1 MEKLKDPGIAAE
13 FQASIGGR
21 FAALTL
27 LKENIDSL
35 TESVK
40 EVLHETAAEV
50 LGKRRKKSKQW
61 ITNDILDLCDERR
74 ELKKTK
80 NLNPEAREQY
90 NAKNRNIRRQMR
102 QAKENW
108 ISEQCANIES
118 GMKRGN
124 IKVAFDTLKL
134 LTRSQQPR
142 TSVVENK
149 GGLLLT
155 EETAVLKRWTEYC
168 QDLYNYQLKPDT
180 NILSNS
186 AYTNREQ
193 GDAPILQEE
202 VEKAVHALKCGKSPG
217 VDNIPAELL
226 KYGGPELI
234 KTLTSICQRI
244 WETKQWPKDW
254 SQSLIIPLP
263 KKGNL
268 RLCQNYRT
276 ISLISHPSKVMLW
289 VLLNRLKGKAEEILA
304 EEQAGFRPK
313 RSTTE
318 QIFNI
323 RLLNENHL
331 QHQHD
336 LHHNF
341 IDFKKAFDRVWHD
354 GLWQVMRNFN
364 IDGHLIQVIESL
376 YKDSSSAVLINNN
389 IGDFFKTTVGV
400 RQGCLLS
407 PVLFN
412 IYLEN
417 IMQETLHGHNTSII
431 IGGQPLCNLRFAD
444 DIDLMGGN
452 EEELQDLTSRLEK
465 AAGAY
470 GMEVS
475 SEKSKILVNSHK
487 QLPKTNITMNGQIL
501 EEVENFKYLGSTLSK
516 DGSSTKEIKI
526 RLGLATSAMT
536 RLNNIWKS
544 NSISLPT
551 KLQLYKSLVLSILL
565 YGCESW
571 TLTADTERRI
581 EAFENKSYRR
591 LLRISYK
598 DHKTNA
604 YVKEQITNSTGEQEP
619 LLATIKRRKLA
630 WFGHISRHNTLSKTI
645 LQGTVEGKRRRGR
658 QRKIWHDNIKEWTGS
673 NLATLIRMTEDREG
687 WKTLTAQSS
696 TMAPLRSSRSRAE

>member
-1 MEKLKDPGIAAE
+1 MLILAVTMTLKLKLKKDQKKNNPHIRYDVEKLKDPGIAAE

-80 NLNPEAREQY
+80 YLDPEAREQY
-90 NAKNRNIRRQMR
+90 NDKNRIIRRQMR

-323 RLLNENHL
+323 RLLIENHL
-331 QHQHD
+331 QHQRD
-336 LHHNF
+336 LYHNF
-341 IDFKKAFDRVWHD
+341 IDLKKAFDRV
-354 GLWQVMRNFN
+354 
-364 IDGHLIQVIESL
+364 
-376 YKDSSSAVLINNN
+376 
-389 IGDFFKTTVGV
+389 
-400 RQGCLLS
+400 
-407 PVLFN
+407 
-412 IYLEN
+412 
-417 IMQETLHGHNTSII
+417 
-431 IGGQPLCNLRFAD
+431 
-444 DIDLMGGN
+444 
-452 EEELQDLTSRLEK
+452 
-465 AAGAY
+465 
-470 GMEVS
+470 
-475 SEKSKILVNSHK
+475 
-487 QLPKTNITMNGQIL
+487 
-501 EEVENFKYLGSTLSK
+501 
-516 DGSSTKEIKI
+516 
-526 RLGLATSAMT
+526 
-536 RLNNIWKS
+536 
-544 NSISLPT
+544 
-551 KLQLYKSLVLSILL
+551 
-565 YGCESW
+565 
-571 TLTADTERRI
+571 
-581 EAFENKSYRR
+581 
-591 LLRISYK
+591 
-598 DHKTNA
+598 
-604 YVKEQITNSTGEQEP
+604 
-619 LLATIKRRKLA
+619 
-630 WFGHISRHNTLSKTI
+630 
-645 LQGTVEGKRRRGR
+645 
-658 QRKIWHDNIKEWTGS
+658 
-673 NLATLIRMTEDREG
+673 
-687 WKTLTAQSS
+687 
-696 TMAPLRSSRSRAE
+696 